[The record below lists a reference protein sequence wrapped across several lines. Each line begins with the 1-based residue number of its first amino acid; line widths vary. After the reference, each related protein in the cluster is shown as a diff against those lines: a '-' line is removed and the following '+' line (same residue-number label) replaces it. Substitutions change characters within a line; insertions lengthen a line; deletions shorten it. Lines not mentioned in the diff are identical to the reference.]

1 MLGKKYM
8 YCIYIY
14 LSYCVTKNKNE
25 KNIHVIIICDFEPT
39 ILDTRSLQKRKD
51 ICICIYTI
59 CVYIGGLQA
68 RAWHYG
74 Q

>member
-14 LSYCVTKNKNE
+14 LSYCITKNKNE

-39 ILDTRSLQKRKD
+39 ILDTRSL
-51 ICICIYTI
+51 
-59 CVYIGGLQA
+59 
-68 RAWHYG
+68 
-74 Q
+74 